1 MPETGQQVG
10 TRQRVEDSAA
20 LLFRRQGYAA
30 TGLKQI
36 AAESGAAFGS
46 IYHFFPGGKA
56 DLGDHV
62 VRRAGAAYRDLV
74 ATALGDDADPET
86 AVLSMFDAAA
96 RALAE
101 SDYADACP
109 IATLALEVAS
119 TDERLRMATEAVFA
133 DWVGTATAWFGQ
145 WVPRPADRDLAT
157 SLIMLLEGAFLL
169 ARAARDPGPL
179 HIAGRS
185 MVTLLRAHR
194 SG

>member
-62 VRRAGAAYRDLV
+62 VRRAGA
-74 ATALGDDADPET
+74 TALE
-86 AVLSMFDAAA
+86 
-96 RALAE
+96 
-101 SDYADACP
+101 
-109 IATLALEVAS
+109 AS
-119 TDERLRMATEAVFA
+119 A
-133 DWVGTATAWFGQ
+133 
-145 WVPRPADRDLAT
+145 
-157 SLIMLLEGAFLL
+157 
-169 ARAARDPGPL
+169 
-179 HIAGRS
+179 
-185 MVTLLRAHR
+185 
-194 SG
+194 

>member
-36 AAESGAAFGS
+36 AAESGAAF
-46 IYHFFPGGKA
+46 PGGKA

-74 ATALGDDADPET
+74 ATALGGDADPET

-96 RALAE
+96 RALVE

-133 DWVGTATAWFGQ
+133 DWVDTATAWFGQ

-179 HIAGRS
+179 HIAGQS
-185 MVTLLRAHR
+185 MVTLHR